1 MVIEGEV
8 ARDVAMPFGT
18 FDTAAHVEFV
28 VFPNS
33 DDGWSIFD
41 DGREGIDTLGEA
53 PGFGGIGAELFVKP
67 IPVHDVKVSLVGPVL
82 IEVFVDG
89 CSVADAVDRVLVGAG
104 TDFEPEIE
112 EALGIVFGVDAVFL
126 GGKSEEGSGEA
137 VRVSLDEDLVMVSGV
152 ALESGELGEAGEVM
166 SDLGGGR
173 LAGLIEGVFG
183 EAVFDDEF
191 AFLGSSAPD
200 EDGVGGGLSE
210 HRPVGQADGIAVDLR
225 RDGQREAE
233 KENYCRPEHFA
244 ILNSLPKNALSFF
257 RS

>member
-67 IPVHDVKVSLVGPVL
+67 IPVHDVKVSFVGPVL